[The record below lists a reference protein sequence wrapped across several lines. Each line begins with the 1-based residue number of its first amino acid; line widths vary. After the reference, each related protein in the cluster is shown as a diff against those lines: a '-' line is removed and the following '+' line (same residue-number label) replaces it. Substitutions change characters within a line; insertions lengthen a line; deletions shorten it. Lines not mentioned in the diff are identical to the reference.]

1 MKYLQYF
8 ITPILAPL
16 VMIGVL
22 LGGHWMWL
30 GLAVIFFVVIVG
42 DATLGED
49 PSQPKYSY
57 PWLIELP
64 LHLALPLITLLLL
77 SFAWAS
83 GSGTQDFFG
92 IGKLLTGWFVYDFFA
107 ARNASIWSDYLGA
120 ILGVGFIVAGYGTNV
135 GHEFIHRLKD
145 KIAMLQGRWLL
156 STSCNPDF
164 AIEHV
169 YGHHLTVGT
178 KEDPATARKEEN
190 VYTFFIR
197 STVMGH
203 ISAWKLELK
212 RLRKKEYS
220 LISLRNRMITGY
232 MMSGFWCVI
241 FFIAGGVLGLGL
253 FLGQAVFAKFI
264 LEIVNYMEHY
274 GLTRKPEQ
282 RIAPKHSWNS
292 NKKMSSLVLFSLTR
306 HSAHH
311 EKPIEKFWKLDPYED
326 APQMPYG
333 YLTTLLFCL
342 IPPLWYRIM
351 TSRLDDWEK
360 HNVPVI

>member
-1 MKYLQYF
+1 
-8 ITPILAPL
+8 
-16 VMIGVL
+16 
-22 LGGHWMWL
+22 
-30 GLAVIFFVVIVG
+30 
-42 DATLGED
+42 
-49 PSQPKYSY
+49 
-57 PWLIELP
+57 
-64 LHLALPLITLLLL
+64 
-77 SFAWAS
+77 
-83 GSGTQDFFG
+83 
-92 IGKLLTGWFVYDFFA
+92 
-107 ARNASIWSDYLGA
+107 
-120 ILGVGFIVAGYGTNV
+120 
-135 GHEFIHRLKD
+135 
-145 KIAMLQGRWLL
+145 
-156 STSCNPDF
+156 
-164 AIEHV
+164 
-169 YGHHLTVGT
+169 
-178 KEDPATARKEEN
+178 
-190 VYTFFIR
+190 
-197 STVMGH
+197 MGH

-282 RIAPKHSWNS
+282 RIAPEHSWNS